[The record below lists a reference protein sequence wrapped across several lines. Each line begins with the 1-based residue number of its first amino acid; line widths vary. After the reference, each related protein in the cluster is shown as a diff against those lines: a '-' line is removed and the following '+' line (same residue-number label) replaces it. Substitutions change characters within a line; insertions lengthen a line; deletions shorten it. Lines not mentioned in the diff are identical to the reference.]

1 MFLNQCLQN
10 NSKLIE
16 FAFHAHQQGLILPD
30 TYLLD
35 LDTITEN
42 GKRMLNAARQNEVKL
57 FFMLK
62 QLGRNPVVARR
73 LMELGFAGCVAVD
86 YKEALVMI
94 ENGIRLGNV
103 GHLVQTPKA
112 ALKKIVAAHPEVMT
126 VYSLEKIEEI
136 DRAAAE
142 LNCVQPLMIRIT
154 DDDASLYSGQVAG
167 FSSQQL
173 PEILEKVQT
182 LKHVRIGGV
191 TVFPALLYSEKTQT
205 IEPTSNVNGLLRAI
219 AYLKDKVSGELL
231 INIPSATCC
240 ASIPTIRQ
248 LGGNNGEPGHGLTG
262 TTPLHK
268 ASREPENIGYLYVSE
283 ISHNYKDKAYCFGG
297 GHYRRGHMAH
307 VLVGRDLAHAR
318 QFNIQAPDDDS
329 IDYHFEIDHNCTV
342 SDTALMCFRAQ
353 IFTTRSHVAIVEGL
367 RQGHPRISGIFDSQG
382 REIPVN
388 WE

>member
-1 MFLNQCLQN
+1 
-10 NSKLIE
+10 
-16 FAFHAHQQGLILPD
+16 
-30 TYLLD
+30 
-35 LDTITEN
+35 
-42 GKRMLNAARQNEVKL
+42 
-57 FFMLK
+57 
-62 QLGRNPVVARR
+62 
-73 LMELGFAGCVAVD
+73 MELGFAGCVAVD

-94 ENGIRLGNV
+94 ENGICLGNV

-112 ALKKIVAAHPEVMT
+112 ALKKIVAAHPGVMT

-219 AYLKDKVSGELL
+219 AYLRDKVSGELL

-240 ASIPTIRQ
+240 ASIPRSVSSAATTA
-248 LGGNNGEPGHGLTG
+248 NPATG
-262 TTPLHK
+262 
-268 ASREPENIGYLYVSE
+268 
-283 ISHNYKDKAYCFGG
+283 
-297 GHYRRGHMAH
+297 
-307 VLVGRDLAHAR
+307 
-318 QFNIQAPDDDS
+318 
-329 IDYHFEIDHNCTV
+329 
-342 SDTALMCFRAQ
+342 
-353 IFTTRSHVAIVEGL
+353 
-367 RQGHPRISGIFDSQG
+367 
-382 REIPVN
+382 
-388 WE
+388 

>member
-42 GKRMLNAARQNEVKL
+42 GKRMLNVARQNEVKL

-103 GHLVQTPKA
+103 GHLVQTPKS
-112 ALKKIVAAHPEVMT
+112 ALKKIIAAHPEVMT

-136 DRAAAE
+136 DQAAAE

-167 FSSQQL
+167 FSSRQL

-191 TVFPALLYSEKTQT
+191 TVFPALLYSEKNQN

-219 AYLKDKVSGELL
+219 AYLKDKVPGELL

-367 RQGHPRISGIFDSQG
+367 GQGHPRISGIFDSQG

>member
-35 LDTITEN
+35 LDTIAEN
-42 GKRMLNAARQNEVKL
+42 GRRMLETARQNDVKL

-62 QLGRNPVVARR
+62 QLGRNPIVAKR

-94 ENGIRLGNV
+94 ENGIHLGNV

-112 ALKKIVAAHPEVMT
+112 ALRKIIAARPDVMT
-126 VYSLEKIEEI
+126 VYSLEKIAEI
-136 DRAAAE
+136 DQAAAE
-142 LNCVQPLMIRIT
+142 INRVQPLMIRIT
-154 DDDASLYSGQVAG
+154 DDDASLYSGQIAG
-167 FSSQQL
+167 FSSAQL
-173 PEILEKVQT
+173 PEILAKVKS
-182 LKHVRIGGV
+182 LRHVRIGGV
-191 TVFPALLYSEKTQT
+191 TVFPALLYSEKTQK
-205 IEPTSNVNGLLRAI
+205 IEATSNVSGLLRAVD
-219 AYLKDKVSGELL
+219 YLKDKVSDELL

-329 IDYHFEIDHNCTV
+329 IDYHFEIDRNCTV

-367 RQGHPRISGIFDSQG
+367 SRGCPRISGLFDSQG
-382 REIPVN
+382 RKIQVN

>member
-42 GKRMLNAARQNEVKL
+42 GKRMLNVARQNEVKL

-112 ALKKIVAAHPEVMT
+112 ALKKIIAAHPEVMT

-136 DRAAAE
+136 DQAAAE

-167 FSSQQL
+167 FSSRQL

-191 TVFPALLYSEKTQT
+191 TVFPALLYSEKNQT

-268 ASREPENIGYLYVSE
+268 ASCEPENIGYLYVSE

-307 VLVGRDLAHAR
+307 VLVGRDLAHAQ

-367 RQGHPRISGIFDSQG
+367 GQGHPRISGIFDSQG